1 MGESIK
7 GLKRTHMCGEL
18 TAQNVGERVVLMG
31 WVQRRRDLGGLI
43 FVTLR
48 DRTGIIQLV
57 FDQEESK
64 DLFDKGA
71 TLRSE
76 YVIASKG
83 LVVNRAPEAIN
94 PNMATGTIEVK
105 AEELRILSTSE
116 TPPFYIEDD
125 INVGEALRYKYRYL
139 DLRRPEMQ
147 KNLMIRHRIANIVR
161 DFLNREGFLE
171 IETPMLT
178 KSTPEGA
185 RDYLVPSRVHAGEFY
200 ALPQSPQLFKQ
211 LLMLAG
217 YDRYYQMAR
226 CFRDE
231 DLRADRQPEFTQI
244 DIEMSFVEIED
255 ILAINE
261 ELIGEVFRQV
271 LDIDIALPIP
281 RMTYK
286 EAMERYGSDK
296 PDTRFGLELADI
308 SPLVGDSG
316 FKVFSNAIKDGGRVG
331 AINVKEGGDKFSR
344 REIDSLGEYI
354 KTYRAKGLAWINVT
368 DDGIKSP
375 IAKFL
380 SQEEMEAILKDLN
393 AKAGDLLLFVADK
406 DEVVLQALG
415 QLRLKLAKD
424 LGIIPEGQYNLLWV
438 TEFPLFEYDEEED
451 RLVAKH
457 HPFTSPMDEDLP
469 LLESEPEKVRAK
481 AYDMVLNG
489 NEIGGGSIRIHS
501 TEVQERMFRALGF
514 SLEKAWEQFGFL
526 MEAFKYGTPPHGG
539 IAYGL
544 DRIAALLAGRSSI
557 RDVIAFPKMQNA
569 SDPMTNAPS
578 SVDEKQLKELHIA
591 VEKNLKHNGEH
602 KDV

>member
-18 TAQNVGERVVLMG
+18 TSQNVGENVVLMG

-57 FDQEESK
+57 FDQEESS
-64 DLFDKGA
+64 DLFDKAA

-76 YVIASKG
+76 YVIACRG
-83 LVVNRAPEAIN
+83 QVVNRAPEAIN
-94 PNMATGTIEVK
+94 PNMATGEIEVR
-105 AEELRILSTSE
+105 AEELRILSKSE
-116 TPPFYIEDD
+116 TPPFYIEDNT
-125 INVGEALRYKYRYL
+125 NVSEALRYKYRYL

-147 KNLMIRHRIANIVR
+147 RNLIIRHKIASQVR
-161 DFLNREGFLE
+161 NFLNERGFLE

-185 RDYLVPSRVHAGEFY
+185 RDYLVPSRVHPGKFY

-217 YDRYYQMAR
+217 YDRYYQIVR

-244 DIEMSFVEIED
+244 DIEMSFVEID
-255 ILAINE
+255 DVLTINE
-261 ELIGEVFRQV
+261 EMIAHIFKQV
-271 LDIDIALPIP
+271 LDIDIPTP
-281 RMTYK
+281 FKRMTYK

-296 PDTRFGLELADI
+296 PDTRFGLELVDV
-308 SPLVGDSG
+308 SSLVANSE
-316 FKVFSNAIKDGGRVG
+316 FKVFSGAVKKGGSVR
-331 AINVKEGGDKFSR
+331 AINAKGAGDKFSR
-344 REIDSLGEYI
+344 RDIDSLGEFV

-368 DDGIKSP
+368 PEGVKSP

-380 SQEEMEAILKDLN
+380 SQEELDSLLNHLK
-393 AKAGDLLLFVADK
+393 AEPGDLLLFIAD
-406 DEVVLQALG
+406 ENEIVFQALG
-415 QLRLKLAKD
+415 QLRLELARRLD
-424 LGIIPEGQYNLLWV
+424 IIPKDQYNILWI
-438 TEFPLFEYDEEED
+438 TEFPLFEYDQEEG
-451 RLVAKH
+451 RYVAKH
-457 HPFTSPMDEDLP
+457 HPFTSPMDEDLH

-489 NEIGGGSIRIHS
+489 NEIGGGSIRIHDMS
-501 TEVQERMFRALGF
+501 LQERMFKALGF
-514 SLEKAWEQFGFL
+514 TMEKAWEQFGFL
-526 MEAFKYGTPPHGG
+526 LEAFKYGAPPHGG

-544 DRIAALLAGRSSI
+544 DRIAALLAGRTSI
-557 RDVIAFPKMQNA
+557 RDVIAFPKVQNA
-569 SDPMTNAPS
+569 SDLMTNAPS
-578 SVDEKQLKELHIA
+578 FVDEKQLKELHISIDKKI
-591 VEKNLKHNGEH
+591 EN

>member
-18 TAQNVGERVVLMG
+18 TSQNVGEDVILMG

-57 FDQEESK
+57 FDQEESN
-64 DLFDKGA
+64 DLFDKAA

-76 YVIASKG
+76 YVIACKG
-83 LVVNRAPEAIN
+83 QVIKRAPEAIN
-94 PNMATGTIEVK
+94 PNMSTGDIEVK

-116 TPPFYIEDD
+116 TPPFYIEDN
-125 INVGEALRYKYRYL
+125 INVSEALRYKYRYL

-147 KNLMIRHRIANIVR
+147 RNLIIRHNIANEVR
-161 DFLNREGFLE
+161 RFLNERGFLE

-185 RDYLVPSRVHAGEFY
+185 RDYLVPSRVHPGKFY

-211 LLMLAG
+211 LLMLSG
-217 YDRYYQMAR
+217 YDRYYQIVK

-244 DIEMSFVEIED
+244 DIEMSFVEIDD

-261 ELIGEVFRQV
+261 ELIANIFRQV
-271 LDIDIALPIP
+271 LNVEIPLPLQ

-286 EAMERYGSDK
+286 EAMKRYGSDK
-296 PDTRFGLELADI
+296 PDTRFGLELVDI
-308 SPLVGDSG
+308 SSLVASSN
-316 FKVFSNAIKDGGRVG
+316 FKVFSGAVEKGGSVRGINAKG
-331 AINVKEGGDKFSR
+331 AGAKFSR
-344 REIDSLGEYI
+344 RDIDSLGEYI

-368 DDGIKSP
+368 QEGVKSP

-380 SQEEMEAILKDLN
+380 SQEELESILKHLN
-393 AKAGDLLLFVADK
+393 AEAGDLLLFVADEN
-406 DEVVLQALG
+406 DIVFQVLG
-415 QLRLKLAKD
+415 HLRLELAKRLD
-424 LGIIPEGQYNLLWV
+424 LIPNDKYNLLWI
-438 TEFPLFEYDEEED
+438 TEFPLFEYDQDED
-451 RLVAKH
+451 RYVAKH
-457 HPFTSPMDEDLP
+457 HPFTSPMDEDLH
-469 LLESEPEKVRAK
+469 LLESEPERVRAK

-489 NEIGGGSIRIHS
+489 NEIGGGSIRIHD
-501 TEVQERMFRALGF
+501 TQIQERMFKALGF
-514 SLEKAWEQFGFL
+514 TNERAWEQFGFL
-526 MEAFKYGTPPHGG
+526 LEAFKYGTPPHGG

-544 DRIAALLAGRSSI
+544 DRIAALFAGRSSI
-557 RDVIAFPKMQNA
+557 RDVIAFPKVQNA
-569 SDPMTNAPS
+569 SDLMTNAPS
-578 SVDEKQLKELHIA
+578 FVDENQLNELHISIDKKI
-591 VEKNLKHNGEH
+591 EN

>member
-1 MGESIK
+1 MSESIR

-18 TAQNVGERVVLMG
+18 TTQDIGKTVVLMG

-57 FDQEESK
+57 FDQEKSK

-76 YVIASKG
+76 YVIACKG
-83 LVVNRAPEAIN
+83 QVINRDPESIN
-94 PNMATGTIEVK
+94 PSMATGEIEVK
-105 AEELRILSTSE
+105 VEELRILSTSK
-116 TPPFYIEDD
+116 TPPFYIEDN
-125 INVGEALRYKYRYL
+125 INVDEALRYKYRYL

-147 KNLMIRHRIANIVR
+147 NNLMLRHKTANLVR
-161 DFLNREGFLE
+161 NFLNDKGFLE

-185 RDYLVPSRVHAGEFY
+185 RDYLVPSRVHPGKFY

-217 YDRYYQMAR
+217 YDRYYQIVR

-261 ELIGEVFRQV
+261 EMIAQVFKQV
-271 LDIDIALPIP
+271 LDIDIALPLKRI
-281 RMTYK
+281 TYK

-296 PDTRFGLELADI
+296 PDTRFGLELVNI
-308 SPLVGDSG
+308 TPLVEDSG
-316 FKVFSNAIKDGGRVG
+316 FRVFSQAIKNGGSVRGINAKGCGGR
-331 AINVKEGGDKFSR
+331 FSR

-354 KTYRAKGLAWINVT
+354 KTYGAKGLAWINVT
-368 DDGIKSP
+368 DNGIKSP

-380 SQEEMEAILKDLN
+380 DPKEMEAILNQLS
-393 AKAGDLLLFVADK
+393 AETGDLLLLVADR
-406 DEVVLQALG
+406 DEVVFQALG
-415 QLRLKLAKD
+415 QLRLKLARD
-424 LGIIPEGQYNLLWV
+424 LELIPDSQYNLLWV
-438 TEFPLFEYDEEED
+438 TEFPLFEYDDEAD
-451 RLVAKH
+451 RFVAKH
-457 HPFTSPMDEDLP
+457 HPFTSPMDEDLD
-469 LLESEPEKVRAK
+469 LLESEPQSVRAK

-489 NEIGGGSIRIHS
+489 NEIGGGSIRIHNID
-501 TEVQERMFRALGF
+501 VQERMFKALGF
-514 SLEKAWEQFGFL
+514 TLEKAWEQFGFL

-544 DRIAALLAGRSSI
+544 DRIVALLAGRSSI
-557 RDVIAFPKMQNA
+557 RDVIAFPKVQNA
-569 SDPMTNAPS
+569 SDPMTDAPS
-578 SVDEKQLKELHIA
+578 IVDTKQLVDLHIA
-591 VEKNLKHNGEH
+591 IEKSTEK

>member
-18 TAQNVGERVVLMG
+18 TSQNVGENVVLMG

-57 FDQEESK
+57 FDQEESS
-64 DLFDKGA
+64 DLFDKAA

-76 YVIASKG
+76 YVIACRG
-83 LVVNRAPEAIN
+83 QVVNRAPEAIN
-94 PNMATGTIEVK
+94 PNMATGEIEVK
-105 AEELRILSTSE
+105 AEELRILSKSE
-116 TPPFYIEDD
+116 TPPFYIEDNT
-125 INVGEALRYKYRYL
+125 NVSEALRYKYRYL

-147 KNLMIRHRIANIVR
+147 RNLMIRHKIASQVR
-161 DFLNREGFLE
+161 NFLNERGFLE

-185 RDYLVPSRVHAGEFY
+185 RDYLVPSRVHPGKFY

-217 YDRYYQMAR
+217 YDRYYQIVR

-244 DIEMSFVEIED
+244 DIEMSFVEID
-255 ILAINE
+255 DVLTINE
-261 ELIGEVFRQV
+261 EMIAHIFKQV
-271 LDIDIALPIP
+271 LDIDIPTP
-281 RMTYK
+281 FKRMTYK

-296 PDTRFGLELADI
+296 PDTRFGLELVDV
-308 SPLVGDSG
+308 SSLVANSE
-316 FKVFSNAIKDGGRVG
+316 FKVFSGAVKKGGSVR
-331 AINVKEGGDKFSR
+331 AINAKGAGDKFSR
-344 REIDSLGEYI
+344 RDIDSLGEFV

-368 DDGIKSP
+368 PEGVKSP

-380 SQEEMEAILKDLN
+380 SQEELDAILNHL
-393 AKAGDLLLFVADK
+393 KAEPGDLLLFIAD
-406 DEVVLQALG
+406 ENEIVFQALG
-415 QLRLKLAKD
+415 QLRLELARRLD
-424 LGIIPEGQYNLLWV
+424 IIPKDQYNILWI
-438 TEFPLFEYDEEED
+438 TEFPLFEYDQEEG
-451 RLVAKH
+451 RYVAKH
-457 HPFTSPMDEDLP
+457 HPFTSPMDEDLH

-489 NEIGGGSIRIHS
+489 NEIGGGSIRIHDMS
-501 TEVQERMFRALGF
+501 LQERMFKALGF
-514 SLEKAWEQFGFL
+514 TMEKAWEQFGFL
-526 MEAFKYGTPPHGG
+526 LEAFKYGAPPHGG

-544 DRIAALLAGRSSI
+544 DRIAALLAGRTSI
-557 RDVIAFPKMQNA
+557 RDVIAFPKVQNA
-569 SDPMTNAPS
+569 SDLMTNAPS
-578 SVDEKQLKELHIA
+578 FVDEKQLKELHISIDKKI
-591 VEKNLKHNGEH
+591 EN